1 MGAGQ
6 LAVLPTSLALGS
18 VKIGASQTQS
28 ATLINSG
35 SSDLTVR
42 QATVTGKG
50 FRMSGLSFPLTLA
63 AGQRKSF
70 TVTFTP
76 QSAGSCQRQHR
87 SYQRRREPG
96 RERAGVSCRHRP
108 GRTHLEPFQP

>member
-6 LAVLPTSLALGS
+6 LAVSPTSLALGS
-18 VKIGASQTQS
+18 VKLEPARPSRRPLSTP
-28 ATLINSG
+28 AA
-35 SSDLTVR
+35 SDLTIR

-70 TVTFTP
+70 AVTFTP
-76 QSAGSCQRQHR
+76 LAAGSASGNIAVTTDASNR
-87 SYQRRREPG
+87 
-96 RERAGVSCRHRP
+96 
-108 GRTHLEPFQP
+108 L